1 MQRIVKRFLL
11 HRDRESDD
19 VNEMDFDE
27 LKQDLQM
34 IRYEMNNDLKK
45 SRDETTRILKHVNSG
60 LLLLGE
66 QMFKDC
72 QSNDLLNRYSQYKAT
87 EIMFN
92 DETNNI
98 QPSIL
103 PSTST
108 YSNSNSNSKLS
119 NDNDLK
125 KVTFSNLNSI
135 KEE

>member
-11 HRDRESDD
+11 HRDRDSED

-66 QMFKDC
+66 QLFRDC
-72 QSNDLLNRYSQYKAT
+72 QSSDLLDRYYQFKST
-87 EIMFN
+87 ELILN
-92 DETNNI
+92 EETNEI
-98 QPSIL
+98 QPSLL
-103 PSTST
+103 PSSST
-108 YSNSNSNSKLS
+108 YSNHNSNSKLS
-119 NDNDLK
+119 NDDDLK
-125 KVTFSNLNSI
+125 KVSFSNLNSI

>member
-11 HRDRESDD
+11 HRDRDSDD

-66 QMFKDC
+66 QVFKDC
-72 QSNDLLNRYSQYKAT
+72 RSNDLLDRYHKYKST
-87 EIMFN
+87 ELMLN
-92 DETNNI
+92 EETD
-98 QPSIL
+98 QVEPSIL
-103 PSTST
+103 PSTSS
-108 YSNSNSNSKLS
+108 YSNENSNSKLS

-125 KVTFSNLNSI
+125 KVNFSNLNSI

>member
-11 HRDRESDD
+11 HRDRDSDD

-66 QMFKDC
+66 QVFKDC
-72 QSNDLLNRYSQYKAT
+72 RSNDLLDRYHKYKST
-87 EIMFN
+87 KFISSLGYFIK
-92 DETNNI
+92 TLLFLLFTKFFI
-98 QPSIL
+98 SLCYL
-103 PSTST
+103 PCIIVA
-108 YSNSNSNSKLS
+108 
-119 NDNDLK
+119 K
-125 KVTFSNLNSI
+125 K
-135 KEE
+135 